1 MIRCKI
7 CELEGQI
14 ADFKDGRGLNFHLKS
29 KHNGMNLQE
38 YKKIYDI
45 ENTAEKVEKEVEI
58 PKIEQVL
65 EEKSKEILIENKLPN
80 VSNFQYVKQQY
91 AVIFSDD
98 DIREV
103 IAIGLVELDS
113 NSSVSVLVMD
123 NTGHLIPPNW
133 ISEKFNIVNENI
145 KKVKQNA
152 LRNKRKKMRG
162 FKKFPKLKKDILK
175 PKAEPADQASIDEL
189 IEKLMEFSKK

>member
-7 CELEGQI
+7 CELKGEI

-45 ENTAEKVEKEVEI
+45 ENTPGKVEKEVEI
-58 PKIEQVL
+58 PGIEQVL
-65 EEKSKEILIENKLPN
+65 EEKSKEIVMENKLPN
-80 VSNFQYVKQQY
+80 IANFQYIKQQY
-91 AVIFSDD
+91 MVIFSDD

-103 IAIGLVELDS
+103 IAIGTLESDG

-145 KKVKQNA
+145 KKVKRNA
-152 LRNKRKKMRG
+152 LRNKRKKMRE
-162 FKKFPKLKKDILK
+162 FKRFPKLRKDILK
-175 PKAEPADQASIDEL
+175 PKPEPADQASIEKL
-189 IEKLMEFSKK
+189 MEKLMEFTKK

>member
-7 CELEGQI
+7 CELKGEI

-45 ENTAEKVEKEVEI
+45 ENTPGKVEKEVEI
-58 PKIEQVL
+58 PGIEQVL
-65 EEKSKEILIENKLPN
+65 EEKSKEIVMENKLPN
-80 VSNFQYVKQQY
+80 IANFQYIKQQY
-91 AVIFSDD
+91 MVIFSDD

-103 IAIGLVELDS
+103 IAIGTLESDG

-145 KKVKQNA
+145 KKVKRNA
-152 LRNKRKKMRG
+152 LKNKRKKMRE

-175 PKAEPADQASIDEL
+175 PKTEPVDQASM
-189 IEKLMEFSKK
+189 EKLLKELKEFTKK